1 MRMRYLNIAKKFA
14 KNKDDETF
22 SEFPV
27 VFESIKNL
35 PRHAVYL

>member
-1 MRMRYLNIAKKFA
+1 MNIA

-22 SEFPV
+22 SELSV

-35 PRHAVYL
+35 PRHTVYL